1 MTEQRGARATEPVW
15 LDAARLPACLRDLP
29 YPPAGL
35 WYLGDSTTLEG
46 APKRHVAIVGTREA
60 TAYGE
65 RVAAR
70 LAGACARAGLVV
82 VSGLARGVDA
92 AAHRAAIKGGQTI
105 AVMGTGVDVPYPTGH
120 RALHAEVQKAGAVVS
135 EMEPG
140 RHAGPG
146 CFPRRNRLI
155 AGLADVVVVIEAGH
169 QSGAMNTANHALELG
184 RVVAAVPGQIDD
196 PRSAGVNSLL
206 RDGASY
212 IGDVDD
218 LLALFKLSTP
228 KSGGSEMSGANMSPT
243 DAALLSLLGGVEQD
257 LELLAFQAGMTA
269 RHVAQRLVALE
280 IDGLVEKGQA
290 GYRLASAAESV
301 SGWKSRSFR
310 SP

>member
-1 MTEQRGARATEPVW
+1 MW
-15 LDAARLPACLRDLP
+15 C
-29 YPPAGL
+29 
-35 WYLGDSTTLEG
+35 LGDSAALEG

-92 AAHRAAIKGGQTI
+92 AAHRAAIKGFFGKTI

-228 KSGGSEMSGANMSPT
+228 KGGWSDASCANMSPT
-243 DAALLSLLGGVEQD
+243 DASLLSLLGGVEQD

-301 SGWKSRSFR
+301 SGWKSKSLRN
-310 SP
+310 P